1 MENQPTAS
9 LVKHFES
16 LTDPRR
22 GNAKAHLF
30 LEILIIA
37 ILAVICGA
45 DGWSDVELFGKNKKA
60 WLKTFLQLP
69 KGIPSHDTFG
79 RVFAKLKPEEFQNRF
94 IEWVRAVEKL
104 AAGQVI
110 AVDGKKLRRSHDQAT
125 GKAAIYM
132 VSAWATQN
140 QLVLGQT
147 KVAEK
152 SNEIT
157 AIPEL
162 LRLLD
167 ISGCIVT
174 IDAIGTQTEISETII
189 EGGGDY
195 LLAVKENQGHLF
207 EDVQYL
213 FTALDSAQGLKSAPY
228 QYARSVNKGHGR
240 IESRECWATD
250 REEHLSLLRKRQQWK
265 GLKSVVRIVSHR
277 QIGETLE
284 VQTRYFISSLPA
296 EAKTILK
303 VKRSHWK
310 IENQVHWVLDIAFR
324 EDESRVR
331 QDHAAENLA
340 VLRHMALN
348 LLKNEK
354 TAKGGIRAKRLQAGW
369 NNEYLLT
376 ILKSSNAIALNV
388 IFRCKNPRGI
398 YFC

>member
-1 MENQPTAS
+1 METHPSAS
-9 LVKHFES
+9 LIRHFEE
-16 LTDPRR
+16 LPDPRT
-22 GNAKAHLF
+22 GNAKTHIF

-45 DGWSDVELFGKNKKA
+45 DGWSDVELFGKTKKA
-60 WLKTFLQLP
+60 WLKTFLNLP

-79 RVFAKLKPEEFQNRF
+79 RVFAKLKPEEFRKRF
-94 IEWVRAVEKL
+94 IEWVQAVETL
-104 AAGQVI
+104 TAGQVI
-110 AVDGKKLRRSHDQAT
+110 AVDGKKLRRSHDQQA

-132 VSAWATQN
+132 VSAWATEN

-147 KVAEK
+147 KVADK

-174 IDAIGTQTEISETII
+174 VDAIGTQTEIAETIVN
-189 EGGGDY
+189 GGGDY
-195 LLAVKENQGHLF
+195 LLAVKENQGHLYEDIQCLF
-207 EDVQYL
+207 EVDV
-213 FTALDSAQGLKSAPY
+213 AQGMKYA
-228 QYARSVNKGHGR
+228 QYSHAQHVTKGHGR
-240 IESRECWATD
+240 IETRECWATD
-250 REEHLSLLRKRQQWK
+250 REEYLSLLRKRQQWK
-265 GLKSVVRIVSHR
+265 GLKSVIRIASER
-277 QIGETLE
+277 KIGEVTE
-284 VQTRYFISSLPA
+284 TQTRYFISSLPA
-296 EAKTILK
+296 NAKTLLK

-348 LLKNEK
+348 LIKNEK

-369 NNEYLLT
+369 DNDYLLT
-376 ILKSSNAIALNV
+376 ILRS
-388 IFRCKNPRGI
+388 
-398 YFC
+398 

>member
-1 MENQPTAS
+1 MENQATAS
-9 LVKHFES
+9 LVTHFEG
-16 LTDPRR
+16 LADPRS
-22 GNAKAHLF
+22 GNAKAHIF

-79 RVFAKLKPEEFQNRF
+79 RVFAKIQPEEFQKRF
-94 IEWVRAVEKL
+94 IEWVQAVEKL
-104 AAGQVI
+104 TAGQVV
-110 AVDGKKLRRSHDQAT
+110 AVDGKKLRRSHDQAA

-132 VSAWATQN
+132 VSAWATEN
-140 QLVLGQT
+140 QFVLGQT

-174 IDAIGTQTEISETII
+174 IDALGTQTEIVEAIS
-189 EGGGDY
+189 EGGGHY
-195 LLAVKENQGHLF
+195 LLALKENQGHLF

-213 FTALDSAQGLKSAPY
+213 FEVLDAAQGLKSAPY

-240 IESRECWATD
+240 IETRQCWTTD
-250 REEHLSLLRKRQQWK
+250 REEHLALLRKRQQWQ
-265 GLKSVVRIVSHR
+265 GLKSVVRIVSQR
-277 QIGETLE
+277 QIGETIE
-284 VQTRYFISSLPA
+284 VRTRYFISSLPA
-296 EAKTILK
+296 DAKTILK

-310 IENQVHWVLDIAFR
+310 IENQLHWVLDIAFR

-369 NNEYLLT
+369 NNDYLLT
-376 ILKSSNAIALNV
+376 ILKS
-388 IFRCKNPRGI
+388 
-398 YFC
+398 

>member
-1 MENQPTAS
+1 MEKQPTAS
-9 LVKHFES
+9 LLRHFEE
-16 LTDPRR
+16 LPDPRS
-22 GNAKAHLF
+22 GNAKAHIF

-45 DGWSDVELFGKNKKA
+45 DGWSDVELFGKTKKV
-60 WLKTFLQLP
+60 WLKTFLELP

-79 RVFAKLKPEEFQNRF
+79 RVFGKIKPEEFQKRF
-94 IEWVRAVEKL
+94 MEWVRAAETL
-104 AAGQVI
+104 TAGQVI
-110 AVDGKKLRRSHDQAT
+110 AVDGKKLRRSHDQQA

-132 VSAWATQN
+132 VSAWATEN

-147 KVAEK
+147 KVADK

-174 IDAIGTQTEISETII
+174 IDAIGTQTEIAETII

-207 EDVQYL
+207 EDIQCL
-213 FTALDSAQGLKSAPY
+213 FDVDIAQGMKYA
-228 QYARSVNKGHGR
+228 QYSRGKIVNKGHGR
-240 IESRECWATD
+240 IETRECWVTD

-265 GLKSVVRIVSHR
+265 GLKSLVRIVSER
-277 QIGETLE
+277 KIGETTE

-296 EAKTILK
+296 DAKAILK
-303 VKRSHWK
+303 AKRSHWK
-310 IENQVHWVLDIAFR
+310 IENQLHWALDIAFR
-324 EDESRVR
+324 EDQSRVR
-331 QDHAAENLA
+331 KDHASENLA

-348 LLKNEK
+348 LLKHEK
-354 TAKGGIRAKRLQAGW
+354 TAKGGIHAKRLQAGW
-369 NNEYLLT
+369 DNDYLLT
-376 ILKSSNAIALNV
+376 ILRS
-388 IFRCKNPRGI
+388 
-398 YFC
+398 

>member
-1 MENQPTAS
+1 MEKQPTAS
-9 LVKHFES
+9 LVKHFEG
-16 LTDPRR
+16 LADPRR
-22 GNAKAHLF
+22 GNAKAHIF

-37 ILAVICGA
+37 ILAMICGA

-60 WLKTFLQLP
+60 WLKTFLKLP

-79 RVFAKLKPEEFQNRF
+79 RVFAKLKPEEFQQRF
-94 IEWVRAVEKL
+94 IEWVQAVESL
-104 AAGQVI
+104 TAGQVI
-110 AVDGKKLRRSHDQAT
+110 AVDGKKLRRSHDQAA

-162 LRLLD
+162 LQLLD

-174 IDAIGTQTEISETII
+174 IDAIGTQTEIVETIR
-189 EGGGDY
+189 EGGSDY
-195 LLAVKENQGHLF
+195 LLAVKENQAHLF

-213 FTALDSAQGLKSAPY
+213 FEALDTAQGMKSAPY
-228 QYARSVNKGHGR
+228 QYAKSVNKGHGR
-240 IESRECWATD
+240 IETRECWATD

-265 GLKSVVRIVSHR
+265 DLKSVVRIISHR

-303 VKRSHWK
+303 AKRSHWK
-310 IENQVHWVLDIAFR
+310 IENQLHWVLAIAFR

-331 QDHAAENLA
+331 QDNAAENLA

-369 NNEYLLT
+369 NNDYLLT
-376 ILKSSNAIALNV
+376 ILKS
-388 IFRCKNPRGI
+388 
-398 YFC
+398 

>member
-9 LVKHFES
+9 LIKHFGG
-16 LTDPRR
+16 LADPRR
-22 GNAKAHLF
+22 GNAKVHIF

-45 DGWSDVELFGKNKKA
+45 DGWSDVELFGKNKRA
-60 WLKTFLQLP
+60 WLETFLELP

-79 RVFAKLKPEEFQNRF
+79 RVFAKIKPEEFQKRF
-94 IEWVRAVEKL
+94 MDWVRAVEKL
-104 AAGQVI
+104 TAGQVI
-110 AVDGKKLRRSHDQAT
+110 AVDGKQLRRSHDRKA

-147 KVAEK
+147 KVADK

-174 IDAIGTQTEISETII
+174 IDAIGTQTEITETII

-195 LLAVKENQGHLF
+195 LLAVKENQGHLLEDIQSLF
-207 EDVQYL
+207 EVDV
-213 FTALDSAQGLKSAPY
+213 AQGMKYAQY
-228 QYARSVNKGHGR
+228 QYAKSVNKGHGR
-240 IESRECWATD
+240 IETRECWVTD
-250 REEHLSLLRKRQQWK
+250 REEYLSLVRKRQHWK
-265 GLKSVVRIVSHR
+265 GLKSVVRIVSQR

-296 EAKTILK
+296 DAKTILK
-303 VKRSHWK
+303 AKRSHWK
-310 IENQVHWVLDIAFR
+310 IENQLHWVLDLAFR

-331 QDHAAENLA
+331 RDHAAQNLA

-348 LLKNEK
+348 LLKHEN

-369 NNEYLLT
+369 NNDYLLA
-376 ILKSSNAIALNV
+376 ILRS
-388 IFRCKNPRGI
+388 
-398 YFC
+398 

>member
-376 ILKSSNAIALNV
+376 ILKS
-388 IFRCKNPRGI
+388 
-398 YFC
+398 

>member
-1 MENQPTAS
+1 MEDQPTAS
-9 LVKHFES
+9 LVKHFEG
-16 LTDPRR
+16 LADPRT
-22 GNAKAHLF
+22 GNAKAHIF
-30 LEILIIA
+30 VEILIIA

-45 DGWSDVELFGKNKKA
+45 DGWSDVELFGKTKYA
-60 WLKTFLQLP
+60 WLKTFLKLP

-79 RVFAKLKPEEFQNRF
+79 RVFARIKPEEFQKCF
-94 IEWVRAVEKL
+94 MEWVQAVEQL
-104 AAGQVI
+104 TAGQVI
-110 AVDGKKLRRSHDQAT
+110 AIDGKKLRHSYDQQA

-132 VSAWATQN
+132 VSAWATEN
-140 QLVLGQT
+140 QLLLGQT
-147 KVAEK
+147 TVAEK

-174 IDAIGTQTEISETII
+174 IDAIGTQTEICETII
-189 EGGGDY
+189 KGGGDY

-207 EDVQYL
+207 EDIQCLFDVDVALGMKYAQY
-213 FTALDSAQGLKSAPY
+213 S
-228 QYARSVNKGHGR
+228 YAKSVNKGHGR
-240 IESRECWATD
+240 IEIRECWATD

-265 GLKSVVRIVSHR
+265 GLKSVIRIVSQR
-277 QIGETLE
+277 QIGETIE

-296 EAKTILK
+296 DAKRILK
-303 VKRSHWK
+303 AKRSHWK

-369 NNEYLLT
+369 NNDYLLT
-376 ILKSSNAIALNV
+376 ILKS
-388 IFRCKNPRGI
+388 
-398 YFC
+398 

>member
-1 MENQPTAS
+1 METHPRAS
-9 LVKHFES
+9 LIRHFEE
-16 LTDPRR
+16 LPDPRT
-22 GNAKAHLF
+22 GNAKTHIF

-45 DGWSDVELFGKNKKA
+45 DGWSDVELFGKTKKA
-60 WLKTFLQLP
+60 WLKTFLNLP

-79 RVFAKLKPEEFQNRF
+79 RVFAKLKPEEFRKRF
-94 IEWVRAVEKL
+94 IEWVRAVETL
-104 AAGQVI
+104 TAGQVI
-110 AVDGKKLRRSHDQAT
+110 AVDGKKLRRSHDQQA

-132 VSAWATQN
+132 VSAWATEN

-147 KVAEK
+147 KVADK

-174 IDAIGTQTEISETII
+174 VDAIGTQAEIAETIVN
-189 EGGGDY
+189 GGGDY
-195 LLAVKENQGHLF
+195 LLAVKENQGHLYEDIQCLF
-207 EDVQYL
+207 EVDV
-213 FTALDSAQGLKSAPY
+213 AQGLKYA
-228 QYARSVNKGHGR
+228 QYSHAQHVTKGHGR
-240 IESRECWATD
+240 IETRECWATD
-250 REEHLSLLRKRQQWK
+250 REEYLSLLRKRQQWK
-265 GLKSVVRIVSHR
+265 GLKSVIRIASER
-277 QIGETLE
+277 KIGEVTE
-284 VQTRYFISSLPA
+284 TQTRYFISSLPA
-296 EAKTILK
+296 NAKTLLK

-348 LLKNEK
+348 LIKNEK

-369 NNEYLLT
+369 DNDYLLT
-376 ILKSSNAIALNV
+376 ILRS
-388 IFRCKNPRGI
+388 
-398 YFC
+398 

>member
-1 MENQPTAS
+1 MDNQPAAS
-9 LVKHFES
+9 LIRNFED
-16 LTDPRR
+16 LPDPRT
-22 GNAKAHLF
+22 GNATAHIF

-60 WLKTFLQLP
+60 WLKTFLELP

-79 RVFAKLKPEEFQNRF
+79 RVFAKIKPEEFQKRF
-94 IEWVRAVEKL
+94 IIWVQAVEKL
-104 AAGQVI
+104 TTGQVI
-110 AVDGKKLRRSHDQAT
+110 AVDGKKLRRSHDQEA

-147 KVAEK
+147 KVGEK

-174 IDAIGTQTEISETII
+174 IDAIGTQTEITETII

-207 EDVQYL
+207 EDIQCL
-213 FTALDSAQGLKSAPY
+213 FDVDLAQGMKYAQY
-228 QYARSVNKGHGR
+228 QYAKSINKGHGR
-240 IESRECWATD
+240 IEIRECWVTD

-265 GLKSVVRIVSHR
+265 GLKSVVRMVAQR
-277 QIGETLE
+277 QIGQTIER
-284 VQTRYFISSLPA
+284 QTRYFISSLSA
-296 EAKTILK
+296 KAKTILQA
-303 VKRSHWK
+303 KRSHWK

-331 QDHAAENLA
+331 HDHAAENLA

-348 LLKNEK
+348 LLKKEK

-376 ILKSSNAIALNV
+376 ILTS
-388 IFRCKNPRGI
+388 
-398 YFC
+398 